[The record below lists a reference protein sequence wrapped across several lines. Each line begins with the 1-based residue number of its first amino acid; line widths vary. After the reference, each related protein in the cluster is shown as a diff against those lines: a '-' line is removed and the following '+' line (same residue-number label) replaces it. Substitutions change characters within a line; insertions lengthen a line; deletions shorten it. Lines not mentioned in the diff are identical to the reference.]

1 MVALINLWFLV
12 NAFIAAVYVSIILYT
27 VFTDS
32 SVKFGMAFWIWNN
45 LACGAMPFYDSPD
58 LNAYRAPIAPNP
70 ADWRG
75 LKLRIWNRA
84 VAYLLRVGYLTTTT
98 TLKEKF

>member
-1 MVALINLWFLV
+1 MINLINFW
-12 NAFIAAVYVSIILYT
+12 FIANAAASAVWLFFLLLLWLSDQR
-27 VFTDS
+27 F
-32 SVKFGMAFWIWNN
+32 KFGVAIWIWQHI
-45 LACGAMPFYDSPD
+45 ACGVMPFYDSPK
-58 LNAYRAPIAPNP
+58 LSQFCAPIAPNP

-84 VAYLLRVGYLTTTT
+84 VAYLLRVGYLTTTP